1 MPAAHHDLDLAIRVG
16 LQYQVGEKDYISMFD
31 SQQPDPQK
39 HDGHKPD
46 AHDHGT
52 LDRKLT
58 RGFMVAIGLTGITLV
73 AELIGGFWTNSL
85 ALLSDAAHVFMDL
98 FALVLSLLAIRLAR
112 FPASDTRTY
121 GWHRAEI
128 FASLINGTTLILIAF
143 GILGEAWDRM
153 LNPETVQSKQ
163 MFIIATIGLV
173 MNLVAAGKLH
183 GHSHQDLNVRSAFLH
198 VIGDAVASVGVII
211 GGVIMLYT
219 GWFVLDALISMVI
232 VVIISWGSIR
242 ILREAG
248 HILLEG
254 VPPHIN
260 LSELVDKMRSV
271 AGVNNV
277 HHLHVWSICS
287 HITALSA
294 HIDVEPDYRLRQGEI
309 IGNLEQLLDR
319 DYHISH
325 TTFQG
330 ECSECMTGPVIQQ
343 LSHKSRKSANGH
355 NHDHHAH

>member
-1 MPAAHHDLDLAIRVG
+1 MQDQSHNHD
-16 LQYQVGEKDYISMFD
+16 
-31 SQQPDPQK
+31 QQS
-39 HDGHKPD
+39 HD
-46 AHDHGT
+46 HDHGHGHDDHGH
-52 LDRKLT
+52 LDQSIT
-58 RGFMVAIGLTGITLV
+58 RGFILAIGLTAITLV

-98 FALVLSLLAIRLAR
+98 FALILSLAAIHLAK

-128 FASLINGTTLILIAF
+128 FASLINGLTLLLIAF

-153 LNPETVQSKQ
+153 LHPEAVKSKE

-173 MNLVAAGKLH
+173 MNLIAASRLH
-183 GHSHQDLNVRSAFLH
+183 GHAHDDLNVRSAFLH
-198 VIGDAVASVGVII
+198 VIGDAIASVGVII

-219 GWFVLDALISMVI
+219 QWYVLDALISMVI
-232 VVIISWGSIR
+232 VLIIGWGAIR

-254 VPPHIN
+254 VPKHISIN
-260 LSELVDKMRSV
+260 ELVDKMRTV
-271 AGVNNV
+271 KGVNDI

-294 HIDVEPDYRLRQGEI
+294 HVDIEPDYRLRQGEI
-309 IGNLEQLLDR
+309 IGELEQMLDH
-319 DYHISH
+319 DYHITH
-325 TTFQG
+325 TTLQG
-330 ECSECMTGPVIQQ
+330 ECSKCLTGPVIQQ
-343 LSHKSRKSANGH
+343 LKHRPRKQGNGH
-355 NHDHHAH
+355 SHGPGHHH

>member
-1 MPAAHHDLDLAIRVG
+1 MSKQKPSSQHNHDD
-16 LQYQVGEKDYISMFD
+16 QN
-31 SQQPDPQK
+31 
-39 HDGHKPD
+39 HDN
-46 AHDHGT
+46 HDQGR
-52 LDRKLT
+52 LDRGIT
-58 RGFMVAIGLTGITLV
+58 RGFIIAIVLTAVTLI

-98 FALVLSLLAIRLAR
+98 FALVLSLAAIHLAK

-128 FASLINGTTLILIAF
+128 FASLINGTTLLLIGF
-143 GILGEAWDRM
+143 GILSEAWGR
-153 LNPETVQSKQ
+153 LIHPEAVKSKE

-173 MNLVAAGKLH
+173 MNLIAAGRLH
-183 GHSHQDLNVRSAFLH
+183 GHSHDDLNVRSAFLH
-198 VIGDAVASVGVII
+198 VLGDAIASVGVII

-219 GWFVLDALISMVI
+219 EWFVIDALISVVI
-232 VVIISWGSIR
+232 VLIIGWGAIR

-254 VPPHIN
+254 VPKHIDVN
-260 LSELVDKMRSV
+260 ELVAKMRSI

-294 HIDVEPDYRLRQGEI
+294 HIDVDLDYRLRQSEI
-309 IGNLEQLLDR
+309 IGNLEEMLDH
-319 DYHISH
+319 DYHITH
-325 TTFQG
+325 TTLQG
-330 ECSECMTGPVIQQ
+330 ECSSCITGPVIQQ
-343 LSHKSRKSANGH
+343 LRHRPRKSSDSH
-355 NHDHHAH
+355 NHDHHSH